1 MNRIRYLGVAVCAL
15 IGLKAQPVEAQPDPT
30 EADVKIS
37 RNVVYGNE
45 AEPAHRADV
54 YQLKSVSP
62 DVLNPGIIL
71 IHGGAWFAGDKTNDI
86 LHAKRLAKMGFVVMA
101 INYRLVPKHPFPAQI
116 DDCYLAQEWLNS
128 HAKELAIDPDHIGV
142 WGYSAGGHLAAL
154 LATNPKEGLPRIKA
168 AVVGAAP
175 CDLTLVPEDS
185 KVLSSFLGGSRGKY
199 PQRYRDAS
207 PVTHVSSDDPP
218 VFLFHG
224 SKDWL
229 VPPVMSQAMRDVLEE
244 KGVPFEYVVV
254 DKKAHLMTF
263 IDHEATEKSFLF
275 LKTHL
280 PTVVNP
286 RTPK

>member
-1 MNRIRYLGVAVCAL
+1 MNRQTLGIAFVSLVALLAIPV
-15 IGLKAQPVEAQPDPT
+15 GAQQEPID
-30 EADVKIS
+30 ADLKIS
-37 RNVVYGNE
+37 RNVVYGDE
-45 AEPAHRADV
+45 SEPMHRADL
-54 YQLKSVSP
+54 YRLKSNAPHTS
-62 DVLNPGIIL
+62 NPGIIL

-86 LHAKRLAKMGFVVMA
+86 LHAKRLATMGFVVMA
-101 INYRLVPKHPFPAQI
+101 INYRLAPKHPFPAQI
-116 DDCYLAQEWLNS
+116 DDCYLAQEWFNL
-128 HAKELAIDPDHIGV
+128 HARELGVDPDKVGV

-154 LATNPKEGLPRIKA
+154 LATNPKDGLPRIKA

-175 CDLTLVPEDS
+175 CDLTLIPEDS
-185 KVLSSFLGGSRGKY
+185 KILSSFLGGSRATV

-229 VPPVMSQAMRDVLEE
+229 VPPVMSKAMRDVLEE
-244 KGVPFEYVVV
+244 KGVPFEYLVV

-275 LKTHL
+275 LKSHL
-280 PTVVNP
+280 PRVLSSQ
-286 RTPK
+286 TPK